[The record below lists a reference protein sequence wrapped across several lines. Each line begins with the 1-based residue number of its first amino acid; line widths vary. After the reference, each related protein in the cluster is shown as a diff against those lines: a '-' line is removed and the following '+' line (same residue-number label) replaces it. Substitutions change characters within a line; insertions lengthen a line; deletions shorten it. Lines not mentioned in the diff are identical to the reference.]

1 MDTPVFI
8 LAGKERTTKKSFDD
22 ATRNDIEATLKFLYK
37 RGMWSKFH
45 FKHWIAEVKNMDS
58 EMLHLWWD
66 AITTGAMFE
75 TESMVEE
82 RLEAME
88 EAEEN
93 KVEKEKCKKRRM
105 NNLKMR
111 K

>member
-8 LAGKERTTKKSFDD
+8 LANKNRKTKDSFDN
-22 ATRNDIEATLKFLYK
+22 AVRNDIEATLKFLYK

-45 FKHWIAEVKNMDS
+45 FKHWMAEIKEMDS

-66 AITTGAMFE
+66 AITNGAMFE

-88 EAEEN
+88 EAEED
-93 KVEKEKCKKRRM
+93 KVEKEKMCKRRM
-105 NNLKMR
+105 NNLKN
-111 K
+111 KK